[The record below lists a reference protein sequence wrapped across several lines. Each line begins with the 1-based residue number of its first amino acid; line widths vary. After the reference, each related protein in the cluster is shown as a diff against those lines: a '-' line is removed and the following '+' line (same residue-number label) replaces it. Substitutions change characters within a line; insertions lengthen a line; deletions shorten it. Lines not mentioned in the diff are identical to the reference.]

1 MIFSQQILLLFQEKR
16 LGILKNLNFKFFI
29 LLGFFFFFFFSQNF
43 NMKRL
48 KTKKKKEKGKRNPWT
63 KHRYSS
69 KTLPQSTKKRNGYFW
84 DD

>member
-1 MIFSQQILLLFQEKR
+1 
-16 LGILKNLNFKFFI
+16 
-29 LLGFFFFFFFSQNF
+29 
-43 NMKRL
+43 MKRL